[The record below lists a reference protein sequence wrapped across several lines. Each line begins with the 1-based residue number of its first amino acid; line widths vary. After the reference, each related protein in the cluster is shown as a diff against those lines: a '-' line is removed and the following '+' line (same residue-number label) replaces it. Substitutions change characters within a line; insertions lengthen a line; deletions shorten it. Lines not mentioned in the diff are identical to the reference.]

1 MNYTDI
7 HHPAKS
13 VSKKANQIALIL
25 SASWL
30 IAISAQFSINLPFSP
45 VPITGQTLVVL
56 LIGALLGKNRGTA
69 AVGLYLAQGAAG
81 LPVFAGG
88 KSGLITLFG
97 PTGGYLIGFTAAAYV
112 VGILMELRYNKS
124 LLYTGFSLL
133 VGNLIIYTFGL
144 FWLAKFVGESQAL
157 QLGLFPFLVGDLL
170 KILLAVTILVSSQ
183 KIISRYISRDKHSR
197 ENFV

>member
-1 MNYTDI
+1 M
-7 HHPAKS
+7 
-13 VSKKANQIALIL
+13 
-25 SASWL
+25 
-30 IAISAQFSINLPFSP
+30 PFSP

-144 FWLAKFVGESQAL
+144 FWLTKFVGESQAL

-170 KILLAVTILVSSQ
+170 KILLGVTILGSSQ
-183 KIISRYISRDKHSR
+183 KIMSRYMSRG
-197 ENFV
+197 

>member
-7 HHPAKS
+7 HHPVKS

-56 LIGALLGKNRGTA
+56 LVGALLGKNRGTA

-170 KILLAVTILVSSQ
+170 KILLGVTILGSSQ
-183 KIISRYISRDKHSR
+183 KIMSRYMSRG
-197 ENFV
+197 

>member
-7 HHPAKS
+7 RQPVKS
-13 VSKKANQIALIL
+13 VSKKANQILLIL

-45 VPITGQTLVVL
+45 VPITGQTLIIL
-56 LIGALLGKNRGTA
+56 LIGALLGKNRGAA

-97 PTGGYLIGFTAAAYV
+97 PTGGYLIGFAAAAYV

-157 QLGLFPFLVGDLL
+157 QLGLLPFLAGDLL
-170 KILLAVTILVSSQ
+170 KILLGVTILGSSQ
-183 KIISRYISRDKHSR
+183 KIMSIYMSRG
-197 ENFV
+197 